1 MTIDILPVAGPV
13 AHLPPPPGG
22 RWTVADYERLPDDRQ
37 RYELIDGDLRMAPAP
52 NPEHQTASGLIFYH
66 LMQCVQLAGYGRVF
80 TAPLDVELSPTTI
93 VQPDIIV
100 ILNGGAATITAQRIV
115 GPPDLVVEVVSPGT
129 ASYDRREKR
138 DLYAAAGIGE
148 YWIADPGH
156 RAVELLTLV
165 GGTYRAEHVYR
176 GQAVIPSRV
185 FPGWNVA
192 TDLLFG

>member
-1 MTIDILPVAGPV
+1 
-13 AHLPPPPGG
+13 
-22 RWTVADYERLPDDRQ
+22 VADYERLPDDGQ
-37 RYELIDGDLRMAPAP
+37 RYELIDGDLHMAPAP

-66 LMQCVQLAGYGRVF
+66 LMQCVQLAGHGRVF
-80 TAPLDVELSPTTI
+80 TAPLDVELSPVTI
-93 VQPDIIV
+93 VQPDIVV
-100 ILNGGAATITAQRIV
+100 ILNGGAATITTQRIV

-138 DLYAAAGIGE
+138 DLYAAAGIRE

-176 GQAVIPSRV
+176 GRAVIPSQV
-185 FPGWNVA
+185 IPGWNVA